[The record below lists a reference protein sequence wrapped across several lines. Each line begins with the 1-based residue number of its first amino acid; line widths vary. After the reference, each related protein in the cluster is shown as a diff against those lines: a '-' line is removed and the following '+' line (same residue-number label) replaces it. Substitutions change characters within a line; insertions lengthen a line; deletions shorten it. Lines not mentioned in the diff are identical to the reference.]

1 MFVCYI
7 QGCRGDRGG
16 DVVRNQGKRLNRQ
29 GSFWV
34 VVVLGFDFVF
44 ERKKFFLAIR
54 FLQFLIS
61 LSLSLS
67 LSKVIFPALEGGVSR
82 FLLSRFLNLSFSLTA
97 GSDKNR
103 KYKCPGE
110 KRENASI
117 EAKKVGEFPLFRRR
131 CCC

>member
-61 LSLSLS
+61 LSLSL
-67 LSKVIFPALEGGVSR
+67 
-82 FLLSRFLNLSFSLTA
+82 FLKSFSQLWRG
-97 GSDKNR
+97 GSRGFYSRVFSISLFLSPQVAR
-103 KYKCPGE
+103 KIENTSAPE
-110 KRENASI
+110 KKGKMPR
-117 EAKKVGEFPLFRRR
+117 
-131 CCC
+131 